1 MKENNLN
8 FKTQIK
14 GIWKNLSVKRKKQI
28 FLLTILMVLSALSE
42 VLSLASILPFLA
54 VITNPELIKTFGLL
68 NYIFEKLA
76 ITSTSDLRLIIT
88 TFFGIAI
95 LFAAFIRLLN
105 LRLNSRIAALII
117 SEFSCKIYKNIL
129 MKPYYRHLET
139 NSAARLVMN
148 TGTNGHLSGVV
159 DTDDNTYA
167 STSDGGLGV
176 ILPPE
181 SVGTTADMTTAAI
194 SYVTKDYNTGYMFG
208 DIRGAL
214 LSDTNDTDLT
224 GQ

>member
-28 FLLTILMVLSALSE
+28 FLLTIIMVLSALSE

-88 TFFGIAI
+88 TFFAIAI

-105 LRLNSRIAALII
+105 L
-117 SEFSCKIYKNIL
+117 K
-129 MKPYYRHLET
+129 
-139 NSAARLVMN
+139 V
-148 TGTNGHLSGVV
+148 
-159 DTDDNTYA
+159 
-167 STSDGGLGV
+167 
-176 ILPPE
+176 
-181 SVGTTADMTTAAI
+181 
-194 SYVTKDYNTGYMFG
+194 
-208 DIRGAL
+208 
-214 LSDTNDTDLT
+214 
-224 GQ
+224 